1 MADDDEVGYGKPPRS
16 TRWKR
21 GQSGNP
27 KGRPKVGGTGL
38 VMEVAG
44 ILSEPVKAKT
54 ADGASVSLGALE
66 AAFLAICKK
75 ALKGDDAA
83 LFQTVKMI
91 LEIVP
96 AGEQKQSERAASYA
110 DAKLKLARML
120 GISVED

>member
-54 ADGASVSLGALE
+54 AGRRKRQSRRPRGRLS
-66 AAFLAICKK
+66 
-75 ALKGDDAA
+75 GD
-83 LFQTVKMI
+83 LQ
-91 LEIVP
+91 EGP
-96 AGEQKQSERAASYA
+96 QGR
-110 DAKLKLARML
+110 
-120 GISVED
+120 